1 MSLQEPSSSWATL
14 PNALSLVRL
23 GTAPVFLRLFLT
35 GREDAAVILYGAGAV
50 TDFWDGYL
58 ARRTNSVS
66 RLGMLLDPVADRV
79 FIATL
84 TGALVARGDLHG
96 WLALSILGRDAMV
109 VAGFVAVERRGIGR
123 IAVNRTGKAA
133 TAGLL
138 IGLSSLATSATSFLP
153 GPGPRRLGV
162 AATTVGSALYWV
174 AGMMYLREARDR
186 ITDTRHLEDKR
197 TTQ

>member
-1 MSLQEPSSSWATL
+1 MSLEEPSSRWATL

-58 ARRTNSVS
+58 ARRTHSVS
-66 RLGMLLDPVADRV
+66 KLGTLLDPVADRV

-84 TGALVARGDLHG
+84 AGALVSRGDLAP
-96 WLALSILGRDAMV
+96 WLALSIVGRDVLV
-109 VAGFVAVERRGIGR
+109 VAGFGVLERRGIGR

-133 TAGLL
+133 TATLL
-138 IGLSSLATSATSFLP
+138 LGLSLLAASATSFVEGDGARRP
-153 GPGPRRLGV
+153 GAL
-162 AATTVGSALYWV
+162 ATTLGTGLYWI
-174 AGMMYLREARDR
+174 AGMMYAREARDR
-186 ITDTRHLEDKR
+186 LAGVASTYHLVNK
-197 TTQ
+197 